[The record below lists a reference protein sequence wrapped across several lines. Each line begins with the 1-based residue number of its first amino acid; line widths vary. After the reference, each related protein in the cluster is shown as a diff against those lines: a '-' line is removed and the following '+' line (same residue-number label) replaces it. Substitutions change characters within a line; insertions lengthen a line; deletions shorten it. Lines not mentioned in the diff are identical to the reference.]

1 MWQYVAPLR
10 DMKFVIEDVLD
21 APSSWADCPAFTD
34 FDADTA
40 LQVLEEAARFASE
53 VLLPTNAPGDAA
65 GCRLEG
71 DEVRTPKGFAAVY
84 RSFIAGGWP
93 ALACDPEWGGQG
105 LPQLVNAA
113 LYEMLPACNH
123 AWSMYPGLLHGAYET
138 LKAHGSDALRQRY
151 LRKVVS
157 GEWLAAMAL
166 TEPQAG
172 SDLGTVR
179 TRAELQPDGS
189 LRVRGSK
196 IFISGG
202 DHDLTDNIVHL
213 VLCRLPDAPPGTKGL
228 SLALVP
234 KRLPDGSRNAVHC
247 DGLEHKLGI
256 HGSATCAIRYDGAS
270 GWLLGEPNRGL
281 AAMFLMMNAARLHV
295 GLQGLGHIEIST
307 QNAQRYAAERHQF
320 KAPIER
326 HPAMRRTLL
335 KLQALTE
342 GMRVIG
348 YWTAMLLDEAEQH
361 PDDSRRQRAHGLAAL
376 LTPVVKGFFT
386 RNGFEG
392 ASAALQVWGGYGYVS
407 EYGIEQALRDSRISM
422 IYEGTNEIQAIDLVQ
437 RKLTADGAFEALMSE
452 LDDETERCRAGA
464 ALNVF
469 AEALLAESRRAR
481 ETVAALRACGDAQRI
496 LPVADDVLNAFGYLL
511 LTWAW
516 TSSARAAAPMTD
528 REFAARK
535 LEVVRFGIDWLVAD
549 SRPYWQRALN
559 ALQAHAP
566 AAEG

>member
-10 DMKFVIEDVLD
+10 DMKFVIEDVLN

-34 FDADTA
+34 FDAATA

-53 VLLPTNAPGDAA
+53 VLLPLNAPGDTA
-65 GCRLEG
+65 GCRLQG
-71 DEVRTPKGFAAVY
+71 GEVQTPPGFAAAY
-84 RSFIAGGWP
+84 RSFVDRGWP
-93 ALACDPEWGGQG
+93 ALACDPQWSGQG

-138 LKAHGSDALRQRY
+138 LKAHGNGALRERY
-151 LRKVVS
+151 LPKIVS

-189 LRVRGSK
+189 LRVSGSK

-234 KRLPDGSRNAVHC
+234 KRLPDGSRNDMHC

-256 HGSATCAIRYDGAS
+256 HGSATCAMRYEGAT
-270 GWLLGEPNRGL
+270 GWLVGEPNRGL

-320 KAPIER
+320 KAPIEQ
-326 HPAMRRTLL
+326 HPAIRRTLL
-335 KLQALTE
+335 KLQAITQ

-348 YWTAMLLDEAEQH
+348 YWTAMLLDEAGQL
-361 PDDSRRQRAHGLAAL
+361 PDESRRQRAQALASL

-386 RNGFEG
+386 RHGFEG

-407 EYGIEQALRDSRISM
+407 EYGIEQTLRDSRISM

-437 RKLTADGAFEALMSE
+437 RKLAPEGSFEVLMSE
-452 LDDETERCRAGA
+452 LDNETERCRADS
-464 ALNVF
+464 ALGKF
-469 AEALLAESRRAR
+469 AQALATESRRAR
-481 ETVAALRACGDAQRI
+481 ETVTALRAWGDAHRLLQ
-496 LPVADDVLNAFGYLL
+496 VADDVLNGFGYLL

-516 TSSARAAAPMTD
+516 ASSARAASLIKD
-528 REFAARK
+528 REFSASK
-535 LEVVRFGIDWLVAD
+535 LEVMQFGIDWLVAD
-549 SRPYWQRALN
+549 SLPYWQRALGAPN
-559 ALQAHAP
+559 ARAP
-566 AAEG
+566 AAEE